1 MPTDYIL
8 QALQERRDNLTRKLK
23 AREGSALYAEN
34 VKELRAALAALDA
47 EIAARQGA

>member
-8 QALQERRDNLTRKLK
+8 QALQERRDNLARKLK

-34 VKELRAALAALDA
+34 VEELKAALAALDA
-47 EIAARQGA
+47 ELAARQGA